1 MLQKFCNKYTTLSFL
16 SISLSQGLKHV
27 LSKIVARR
35 VGFSTKAGGRGF
47 WAVPAN

>member
-1 MLQKFCNKYTTLSFL
+1 MLQNFCNKYTTLSFL

-27 LSKIVARR
+27 LSKLFSRR

-47 WAVPAN
+47 LAVLAN